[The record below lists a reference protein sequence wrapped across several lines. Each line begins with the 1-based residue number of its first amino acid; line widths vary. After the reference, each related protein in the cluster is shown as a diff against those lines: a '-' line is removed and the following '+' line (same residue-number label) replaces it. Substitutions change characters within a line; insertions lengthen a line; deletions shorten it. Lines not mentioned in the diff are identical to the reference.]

1 MDRIDGLILVG
12 YFLISLILGLFFYRK
27 HDQRENYLLA
37 GHSMSWLPIGLS
49 IMVTAF
55 SAINITA
62 FSGEVFGNGLYV
74 LMSVP
79 VFYLV
84 SIPVKKV
91 VIPFFHQ
98 LNITSAYEYLE
109 IRFQRRVRTLAAI
122 MFIIWRMLWVG
133 TVVYVPGRILSQIS
147 GISLNTLVI
156 LIGSIATLYTFLGG
170 IRAVIWTDVLQF
182 FVMISGLAATVVYVI
197 LFIPKGLSGI
207 GETVAAGGLLR
218 PFHPFD
224 PGIFS
229 LDPRIRISFWSALV
243 GTFIAFLTRY
253 SADQM
258 VVQRYLTAKN
268 LSHVQK
274 GFTLNIIAA
283 IISILM
289 LAFLG
294 LAIYAYFIQQ
304 GITVRT
310 NILPIRYFTRF
321 LMNLPAGIKGL
332 LVTTIL
338 AASMSSFDSGIH
350 SCSTVFSTDFPD
362 SAPLKRIS
370 PQLLVLIIGLLII
383 IVAINMQHFGSI
395 FEIANKVVNGFG
407 SPLLALFIAGKYIRR
422 CNAAGAFWGGL
433 AGLIFS
439 SMTILL
445 IHNLALHYYA
455 VINFGATLGFICF
468 FSLTSNR
475 TRFSSSN
482 KYTI

>member
-1 MDRIDGLILVG
+1 MDRIDSLILG
-12 YFLISLILGLFFYRK
+12 AYLFISLILGLLFYRK
-27 HDQRENYLLA
+27 NDQRGNYLLA
-37 GHSMSWLPIGLS
+37 GRSLGWAPVGLS

-84 SIPVKKV
+84 SIPIRKI
-91 VIPFFHQ
+91 VIPFF
-98 LNITSAYEYLE
+98 LNLNVTSAYEYLE
-109 IRFQRRVRTLAAI
+109 IRFHRKVRHLAAV
-122 MFIIWRMLWVG
+122 MFILWRILWVG

-147 GISLNTLVI
+147 GISLNTLII
-156 LIGSIATLYTFLGG
+156 LTGSIATLYTFLGG
-170 IRAVIWTDVLQF
+170 IRAVIWTDVMQF
-182 FVMISGLAATVVYVI
+182 FIMIGGLLATIVYTI
-197 LFIPKGLSGI
+197 NYIPGGLWGI
-207 GETVAAGGLLR
+207 GKTAAAGGLLK

-229 LDPRIRISFWSALV
+229 LDPRIRISFWSALI

-258 VVQRYLTAKN
+258 VVQRYLTAKTIT
-268 LSHVQK
+268 QAK
-274 GFTLNIIAA
+274 RGFTLNYLAA
-283 IISILM
+283 TGSVIL

-304 GITVRT
+304 GSPILES
-310 NILPIRYFTRF
+310 ILPIKYFTRF
-321 LMNLPAGIKGL
+321 LINLPVGVKGL
-332 LVTTIL
+332 MITAII

-350 SCSTVFSTDFPD
+350 SCSTIFSTDFSD
-362 SAPLKRIS
+362 SALIKKIP
-370 PQLLVLIIGLLII
+370 PQMLVLLIGSLII
-383 IVAINMQHFGSI
+383 IVAVNMQHFGSI

-407 SPLLALFIAGKYIRR
+407 SPLLALFFAGRYIRT
-422 CNAAGAFWGGL
+422 CTAGGAFWGGL

-439 SMTILL
+439 STTILL
-445 IHNLALHYYA
+445 VHNLALHYYA

-475 TRFSSSN
+475 MRFSSSN